1 MSIHIYVVL
10 IFLIST
16 NGNLTYVYFFLSLFI
31 NCVVIANAFTS
42 NVLIRLCHEC
52 VGPMM
57 HNDQQPNLGVPLDTS
72 LQLIKHVSK
81 FCQVML
87 VYRYVPRK
95 ERKCCDMWREIPTK

>member
-1 MSIHIYVVL
+1 MV
-10 IFLIST
+10 
-16 NGNLTYVYFFLSLFI
+16 
-31 NCVVIANAFTS
+31 CVVIDNAFAS

-57 HNDQQPNLGVPLDTS
+57 HNDQQPNSGVPLDTT

-87 VYRYVPRK
+87 VYRYVQGK
-95 ERKCCDMWREIPTK
+95 ERMCCDMLHEIPTKVRR